1 MYFVLQRYAL
11 KSDCML
17 QKHYYLHREWIK
29 MCGKTSCDALLCVVA
44 QVTFCSCPTTD
55 GELPNY
61 RRRVAQLQTASC
73 PTTDG
78 ELPDYRRQVARLL
91 AGICRLRT
99 AGCPT
104 ACRYLADCTRILA
117 RVQVCIRAS
126 TGGGIGAKEETPV
139 RAAES
144 LPRTTATGSRGDADS
159 GWSRR

>member
-29 MCGKTSCDALLCVVA
+29 MCGNTSCDALLCVVA

-55 GELPNY
+55 GELP
-61 RRRVAQLQTASC
+61 
-73 PTTDG
+73 
-78 ELPDYRRQVARLL
+78 DYRRQVARLQ
-91 AGICRLRT
+91 T
-99 AGCPT
+99 TSCPT

-126 TGGGIGAKEETPV
+126 TGGGIGSKGRNA
-139 RAAES
+139 RQS
-144 LPRTTATGSRGDADS
+144 S
-159 GWSRR
+159 